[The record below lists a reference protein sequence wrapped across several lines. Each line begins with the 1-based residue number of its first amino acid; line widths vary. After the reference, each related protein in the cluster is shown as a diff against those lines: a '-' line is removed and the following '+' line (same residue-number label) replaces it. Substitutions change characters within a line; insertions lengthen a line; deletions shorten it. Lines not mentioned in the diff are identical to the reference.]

1 MRSYLIAGLIVVLPA
16 LALAETPAP
25 TEAADGV
32 LTYEMFEAAVPHADL
47 AECPAG
53 LARDDSF
60 CRLTLAEGAVT
71 VWVFRNSGRQDLLA
85 LQSFDP
91 EAEGGLPF

>member
-60 CRLTLAEGAVT
+60 CRLTLAEGDAI
-71 VWVFRNSGRQDLLA
+71 DA
-85 LQSFDP
+85 Y
-91 EAEGGLPF
+91 EARRGAAEPWLVPTGTA

>member
-1 MRSYLIAGLIVVLPA
+1 MKTYLIAGLIVVLPA
-16 LALAETPAP
+16 IAGAGTPAP
-25 TEAADGV
+25 VEAPDGV

-47 AECPAG
+47 ADCPAG

-60 CRLTLAEGAVT
+60 CRLTLAEGALT

>member
-1 MRSYLIAGLIVVLPA
+1 MRTFLIAGLVVVFPGLVQ
-16 LALAETPAP
+16 AETPAVV
-25 TEAADGV
+25 EAPDGV
-32 LTYEMFEAAVPHADL
+32 LTYEMFETAVPHADL

-60 CRLTLAEGAVT
+60 CRLTLAEGALT

>member
-1 MRSYLIAGLIVVLPA
+1 MRCFLVAGLVVVLPA
-16 LALAETPAP
+16 LAVAETPAAV
-25 TEAADGV
+25 EAADGV

-60 CRLTLAEGAVT
+60 CRLTLAEGALT
-71 VWVFRNSGRQDLLA
+71 VWVFRNSGRQDMLA

-91 EAEGGLPF
+91 EADGGLPF

>member
-25 TEAADGV
+25 NEAADGV

-47 AECPAG
+47 ADCPAA

-60 CRLTLAEGAVT
+60 CRLTLAEGALT
-71 VWVFRNSGRQDLLA
+71 VWMFRNSGRQDLQA